1 MYLNIYF
8 LAKPRIEPFMWD
20 YERELKVHL
29 CLRTLFPEDL
39 VAPR

>member
-1 MYLNIYF
+1 MYLNIYT
-8 LAKPRIEPFMWD
+8 LWPNLESNIMWD

-39 VAPR
+39 IAPR